1 VDDTAL
7 TGKRGGVDDT
17 ALTGKRGNTE
27 TEAIELADIV
37 DP

>member
-1 VDDTAL
+1 
-7 TGKRGGVDDT
+7 VDDT